1 MPDRK
6 NTQSKGNSNTMK
18 SLGHQKKQLL
28 KTLIFL
34 SGFVF
39 LSLQIW
45 QTFQTFIEKRSTFEV
60 SKESFDNLV
69 PPTIVLCL
77 LQQWD
82 NNLNEKITISM
93 IKRNYEPGSLPT
105 KIWNLTL
112 GENYDDQNE
121 LMLTV
126 SELINPFGGLCYIL
140 VFNENHKMNK
150 MGTTNASPAIYFYI
164 KFALGMEIP
173 KIEVSLVS
181 SEDNYGFIFP
191 QVGRYL
197 RPSIIPLE
205 AGKYVRLDIK
215 TLAWKYL
222 LSKRNCKYYSSGADT
237 YPKCMVKKNIECAL
251 NRSCKCIPERKYKT
265 YFELYPALRNSCK
278 TNEEKQFCIRA
289 MQECYHQVKNS
300 DQCPLSCEKISYD
313 VQKRVMDYSYNGK
326 MAKIPSN
333 QMDVRI
339 TYSTTDIEI
348 RNEVLIQELGNFIGT
363 VGGSLGLFIGFSYT
377 GFVGQIIDYFVR
389 DD

>member
-1 MPDRK
+1 
-6 NTQSKGNSNTMK
+6 MK
-18 SLGHQKKQLL
+18 SLGHPKKQLL
-28 KTLIFL
+28 KIFIFL

-93 IKRNYEPGSLPT
+93 VKRNFEPGSNLT

-112 GENYDDQNE
+112 GENYDDQNK

-126 SELINPFGGLCYIL
+126 SELINPYGGLCYIL

-150 MGTTNASPAIYFYI
+150 MGTTNASPAIYLYI
-164 KFALGMEIP
+164 KFALEVKIP
-173 KIEVSLVS
+173 KVEVSLVS
-181 SEDNYGFIFP
+181 SEDSYGFIFP

-222 LSKRNCKYYSSGADT
+222 PSKRNCKYYSSGADSYT
-237 YPKCMVKKNIECAL
+237 KCMVKKNIECAL
-251 NRSCKCIPERKYKT
+251 NKSCKCIPEKKYKT
-265 YFELYPALRNSCK
+265 YFELYPILRNSCK
-278 TNEEKQFCIRA
+278 IKEENDLCNRA
-289 MQECYHQVKNS
+289 MRLCYQQVKNL

-313 VQKRVMDYSYNGK
+313 VQKRVLDYNYSGK
-326 MAKIPSN
+326 SAKIPSN

-339 TYSTTDIEI
+339 TYSTTDVEI

>member
-1 MPDRK
+1 
-6 NTQSKGNSNTMK
+6 MK
-18 SLGHQKKQLL
+18 SFGHPKKQLL

-60 SKESFDNLV
+60 SKESFDSLV
-69 PPTIVLCL
+69 PPTIVICL
-77 LQQWD
+77 LQQWE
-82 NNLNEKITISM
+82 NKLNENITISM
-93 IKRNYEPGSLPT
+93 IKRNFEPGSPPI
-105 KIWNLTL
+105 KINLSL
-112 GENYDDQNE
+112 GENYDNQDK

-126 SELINPFGGLCYIL
+126 RELINPFGGLCYTL
-140 VFNENHKMNK
+140 LFNENHKMNK
-150 MGTTNASPAIYFYI
+150 LGTTNASPAIYLYI

-173 KIEVSLVS
+173 KVEVSLVS

-205 AGKYVRLDIK
+205 TGKYVRLDIK

-222 LSKRNCKYYSSGADT
+222 SSKRNCKYYSSGADT

-265 YFELYPALRNSCK
+265 YFELYPALKNSCK

-300 DQCPLSCEKISYD
+300 DLCPLSCEKISYD

-326 MAKIPSN
+326 NTIQSN
-333 QMDVRI
+333 GCK
-339 TYSTTDIEI
+339 
-348 RNEVLIQELGNFIGT
+348 NNIQYN
-363 VGGSLGLFIGFSYT
+363 
-377 GFVGQIIDYFVR
+377 
-389 DD
+389 

>member
-1 MPDRK
+1 
-6 NTQSKGNSNTMK
+6 MK
-18 SLGHQKKQLL
+18 SLLHEMSFKCNVKFTKKLFL
-28 KTLIFL
+28 KILIFL
-34 SGFVF
+34 IGFGF
-39 LSLQIW
+39 LSLQLW
-45 QTFQTFIEKRSTFEV
+45 QTFQTFIEKRSTFV
-60 SKESFDNLV
+60 ISQKIFDRLI

-77 LQQWD
+77 PFQK
-82 NNLNEKITISM
+82 NIFLNKRFNITIKMSKPN
-93 IKRNYEPGSLPT
+93 IETESLT
-105 KIWNLTL
+105 KTQINLSL
-112 GENYDDQNE
+112 GENYDEQNE

-126 SELINPFGGLCYIL
+126 AELINPFQGLCYTL
-140 VFNENHKMNK
+140 TFNENHQMNK
-150 MGTTNASPAIYFYI
+150 MGLQKMLNVYI
-164 KFALGMEIP
+164 EFVHGMKIP
-173 KIEVSLVS
+173 TVDVSLVS

-205 AGKYVRLDIK
+205 TGKYVRLDIK

-222 LSKRNCKYYSSGADT
+222 PSKRNCKYYSSGADS

-251 NRSCKCIPERKYKT
+251 NKSCKCIPEKKYKT
-265 YFELYPALRNSCK
+265 YFELYPILRNSCK
-278 TNEEKQFCIRA
+278 IKEENDLCNRA
-289 MQECYHQVKNS
+289 MRLCYQQVKNS
-300 DQCPLSCEKISYD
+300 DQCPLSCEKVSYD
-313 VQKRVMDYSYNGK
+313 VQKRVLDYNYNGK